1 MKTKREVSAK
11 AVPDKRREHPV
22 RKPLNERE
30 RKFSGGN
37 LPIGAGVAKAV
48 PDKRREHP
56 VRKPLNERERKFSGG
71 NLPIGAGVAKA
82 VPDKRRE
89 HPVGADTVRS
99 VPDAA

>member
-1 MKTKREVSAK
+1 MKTKREVS
-11 AVPDKRREHPV
+11 
-22 RKPLNERE
+22 
-30 RKFSGGN
+30 
-37 LPIGAGVAKAV
+37 AKAV

>member
-11 AVPDKRREHPV
+11 AVPDRRREHPV

-30 RKFSGGN
+30 RSEREFSGGN
-37 LPIGAGVAKAV
+37 LPIGAGAAKAV
-48 PDKRREHP
+48 PD
-56 VRKPLNERERKFSGG
+56 
-71 NLPIGAGVAKA
+71 
-82 VPDKRRE
+82 DRRE

>member
-30 RKFSGGN
+30 RSEREFSGGN
-37 LPIGAGVAKAV
+37 IPIGAKAV
-48 PDKRREHP
+48 PD
-56 VRKPLNERERKFSGG
+56 
-71 NLPIGAGVAKA
+71 
-82 VPDKRRE
+82 DRRE

>member
-11 AVPDKRREHPV
+11 AVLDDRREHPV
-22 RKPLNERE
+22 RKPLSERERNAKRELSARPFPTLNERE
-30 RKFSGGN
+30 RSEREFSGGN
-37 LPIGAGVAKAV
+37 LPVGAGA
-48 PDKRREHP
+48 
-56 VRKPLNERERKFSGG
+56 
-71 NLPIGAGVAKA
+71 AKA